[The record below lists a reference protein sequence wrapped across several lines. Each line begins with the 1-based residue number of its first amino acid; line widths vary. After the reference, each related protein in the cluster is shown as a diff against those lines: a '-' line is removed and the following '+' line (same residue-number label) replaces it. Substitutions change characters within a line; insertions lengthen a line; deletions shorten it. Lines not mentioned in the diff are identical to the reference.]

1 MHVFLFPV
9 TQETAVKASFANH
22 LTLLSFY
29 FKIKVKIFEVCESTF
44 YCGKFIVLQM
54 CKGFS
59 DDLNIFL
66 SKIIKFSQI

>member
-44 YCGKFIVLQM
+44 YCGKFIISLKA
-54 CKGFS
+54 KGVFG
-59 DDLNIFL
+59 
-66 SKIIKFSQI
+66 